1 MSPELKDY
9 IKERLKEASTWRSLV
24 YICTG
29 LGIPIAPQ
37 MAEAI
42 VAVGLVVAGTI
53 GATTP
58 DKKG

>member
-1 MSPELKDY
+1 MSPELKAY
-9 IKERLKEASTWRSLV
+9 IKARLREPSTWRSLV

-42 VAVGLVVAGTI
+42 VAVGLVLAGTI

-58 DKKG
+58 DRRE